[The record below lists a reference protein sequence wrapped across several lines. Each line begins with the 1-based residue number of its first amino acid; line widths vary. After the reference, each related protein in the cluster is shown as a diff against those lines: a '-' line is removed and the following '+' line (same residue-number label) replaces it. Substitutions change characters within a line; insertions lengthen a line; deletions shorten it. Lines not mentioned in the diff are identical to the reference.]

1 MKKILLIQSLLLIP
15 VVFVFW
21 IVAYPETLQ
30 WLEEY
35 SFFSTLP
42 DFTHLQ
48 VRLLGDALRYVGAFI
63 LQFYRWTWVAAALQT
78 LFVWVVIAL
87 SSYVLWRLV
96 RTEKLMWLAFVPAA
110 IFVSQQCSYRD
121 LEKTLIWVLAVALV
135 ALAARFFVRRPLKIF
150 ARFSDANE
158 SAKGGRKDA
167 APKRNRFV
175 TALIYVVLPY
185 ALLGAGLHTS
195 FNDLEC
201 QFRERIHK
209 LEHLADEQKWEN
221 ILEIVTPEVAMSEPA
236 QMRYALLALLETDM
250 LASRAFEY
258 GLTNPDDFYFMERSD
273 FVSIYFNSLLYK
285 SLGVDDEVVHLMY
298 LLNEHSRLG
307 FSFRNVRTMA
317 DAYLRKGDI
326 ELAEKYLTVLSH
338 TTCHKGWLKPRW
350 EQLAALK
357 TNPKP
362 RPTEPSDVMI
372 GAHGLQGE
380 MQLLGESLRLLD
392 IYPNNKKI
400 LDLFLCGLLSI
411 CDLEKFGKYFDEF
424 APKAYAGH
432 KMPTYYEDALI
443 LYSYIDN
450 TIYNR
455 FPVRQSRLNDFK
467 RFSQYM
473 NSGQKAMARQ
483 SAPRSY
489 WAYMYCSP
497 QQYGAQ

>member
-21 IVAYPETLQ
+21 ILAYPETLQ
-30 WLEEY
+30 WMEEY

-48 VRLLGDALRYVGAFI
+48 VRLPGDTLLYVGAFI
-63 LQFYRWTWVAAALQT
+63 LQFYRWMWVAAALQT
-78 LFVWVVIAL
+78 LFAWAVLAL
-87 SSYVLWRLV
+87 SSYTLWRL
-96 RTEKLMWLAFVPAA
+96 TKAEKLMWLAFIPVAM
-110 IFVSQQCSYRD
+110 FVSRQCYYRD
-121 LEKTLIWVLAVALV
+121 LEWTLVWVLVTALV
-135 ALAARFFVRRPLKIF
+135 AIAARLFVRRPLKIF
-150 ARFSDANE
+150 ARLGNADASD
-158 SAKGGRKDA
+158 KGGRKDV
-167 APKRNRFV
+167 APKRNRFAS
-175 TALIYVVLPY
+175 ALIYVLLPY
-185 ALLGAGLHTS
+185 ALLGAGFYVS
-195 FNDLEC
+195 FNDIEC
-201 QFRERIHK
+201 QFRERIHT
-209 LEHLADEQKWEN
+209 LEHLAEEQKWEE
-221 ILEIVTPEVAMSEPA
+221 ILAIVTPEVSTREPA

-250 LASRAFEY
+250 LANSAFEY
-258 GLTNPDDFYFMERSD
+258 GITTPDDFYFMERND
-273 FVSIYFNSLLYK
+273 FVGIYFNSLLYQ

-307 FSFRNVRTMA
+307 FSFRAVRTMA

-357 TNPKP
+357 TNPQP
-362 RPTEPSDVMI
+362 RPTEPSDVTI

-380 MQLLGESLRLLD
+380 VQLLSESLGLLE
-392 IYPNNKKI
+392 IYPDNKKI
-400 LDLFLCGLLSI
+400 LDVLLCGLLSI
-411 CDLEKFGKYFDEF
+411 CDLEHFGKYFDEF

-443 LYSYIDN
+443 LYSYIDQS
-450 TIYNR
+450 IYNR

-473 NSGQKAMARQ
+473 NSGQKANARR
-483 SAPRSY
+483 SAPNSY
-489 WAYMYCSP
+489 WAYMYCSTP
-497 QQYGAQ
+497 Q